1 MKSITRFTKNL
12 HGNKCLNC
20 GRELSLEDNFCRTCG
35 QVNDTKRLSIKQYF
49 SEYLSGFFEFD
60 NRFLRTVV
68 PLLIKPGTVSK
79 NYVNGRRIYYANP
92 FQLYLH
98 ITILFFLLVGLFKT
112 IDSFKP
118 GSQGG
123 ANILNELK
131 NEDTRDLTDSIIN
144 ETLAEI
150 QKPEHGLDS
159 ATLSNINTGVAQVKA
174 EVSTGKKNDPVEKE
188 MQDQM
193 DKLVD
198 SILKDSTLLAVLT
211 HENSPSLEKDSVAEL
226 IMEIVDERTTKL
238 FISREEVVISDLTQM
253 AQGWEKYTNKT
264 RFNRAAADR
273 IEAKLT
279 EMGSDYKIPSRF
291 VVRDGL
297 DLPENGL
304 GQTIQKVRAF
314 MDYDKAHKD
323 ANVLQALDDLGIE
336 PSYWNVFY
344 YNKARDFNE
353 AMSGSEYW
361 KEWVDRVL
369 SRVSVAL
376 FFLLPLFTL
385 IVSLLYI
392 RHKYN
397 YTENLVFVFHVQTVF
412 FLLLMI
418 FMIIGRFSGSD
429 WFTWVFLTIFLFYLY
444 KAMRTFY
451 EQGRFKTIV
460 KFILLNVSFMIL
472 AGIGAVIVSFLAFLI

>member
-35 QVNDTKRLSIKQYF
+35 QVNDTNRLSIKQYF

-68 PLLIKPGTVSK
+68 PLLIKPGLVSK

-98 ITILFFLLVGLFKT
+98 ITILFFLLVGLFKS

-118 GSQGG
+118 GEQGG
-123 ANILNELK
+123 PSVLNELN
-131 NEDTRDLTDSIIN
+131 NENTEKLIDSIKK
-144 ETLAEI
+144 ETLVEI

-159 ATLSNINTGVAQVKA
+159 VTLSQINAGIEQVAREIPKAQDRDQIKEDRKLQVTKF
-174 EVSTGKKNDPVEKE
+174 
-188 MQDQM
+188 
-193 DKLVD
+193 VD
-198 SILKDSTLLAVLT
+198 SIFRDATLLTVFT
-211 HENSPSLEKDSVAEL
+211 NENSTTAEKDSVAEF
-226 IMEIVDERTTKL
+226 IMGKVDKKTSEL
-238 FISREEVVISDLTQM
+238 FSPKEELVISDWDQVTQN
-253 AQGWEKYTNKT
+253 WEKYTKKNQL
-264 RFNRAAADR
+264 NREAASR
-273 IEAKLT
+273 IEEILIEA
-279 EMGSDYKIPSRF
+279 GSDYKIPGRYIS
-291 VVRDGL
+291 RDGV
-297 DLPENGL
+297 DVPENEF
-304 GQTIQKVRAF
+304 GQTFKKVRMF
-314 MDYDKAHKD
+314 MDHDKANPD
-323 ANVLQALDDLGIE
+323 ANVLQALDELGIE
-336 PSYWNVFY
+336 QSYWNVFY

-353 AMSGSEYW
+353 AMSSSEYW

-376 FFLLPLFTL
+376 FFLLPVFTM
-385 IVSLLYI
+385 IVSLLYF
-392 RHKYN
+392 RHRYN

-418 FMIIGRFSGSD
+418 FMIIGRFSESEWITGI
-429 WFTWVFLTIFLFYLY
+429 FLTIFLFYLY

-460 KFILLNVSFMIL
+460 KFIMLNLFFMIL